1 MFKDDFEILPDTI
14 LKTLV
19 TAAPAAYAG
28 YQAINANIKYGQEVD
43 KIESLL
49 ENRQA
54 ITNPYKDIENPYKNL
69 PVATQAARFQAE
81 NADIALAN
89 TLDTLR
95 ATGAAAGGATALAQ
109 AALQSQQGISAS
121 LEKQEAQNA
130 RLRAQGQLQ
139 VDVAKAKGESFRMR
153 LQEARDVRDINRIQ
167 RQADIFKATEIAN
180 KRAVFDQLG
189 AAAEQFTSGI
199 VPAKKDSLDT
209 DTATGTDVTR
219 KDLNVGE
226 FVQNQ
231 FGGTNPVSDTIL
243 KNSSFDINTLPNTPV
258 DFNAA
263 SLGIDKFD
271 INALQQTPI
280 DFNSQLL
287 GIGLDSSAAGVA
299 AAQPATTNAQPGI
312 DPRVDMTALNSPIQ
326 VVRMLEKQR
335 LINEGIPVPTGY

>member
-1 MFKDDFEILPDTI
+1 MFKDDFEILPDTG

-28 YQAINANIKYGQEVD
+28 YQAINANIKYGKEVD

-49 ENRQA
+49 ENRQS
-54 ITNPYKDIENPYKNL
+54 ITNPYKNIENPYKNL

-139 VDVAKAKGESFRMR
+139 VDMAKAKGEGFRMR
-153 LQEARDVRDINRIQ
+153 LQEARDVRDVNRIQ
-167 RQADIFKATEIAN
+167 RQADIFKATQIAN
-180 KRAVFDQLG
+180 ERAIFDQLG

-199 VPAKKDSLDT
+199 VPAKKDSVDT
-209 DTATGTDVTR
+209 DATGEDSKVS
-219 KDLNVGE
+219 E

-231 FGGTNPVSDTIL
+231 FGGTNPVDDTIL
-243 KNSSFDINTLPNTPV
+243 SKS
-258 DFNAA
+258 
-263 SLGIDKFD
+263 SLGVDPGFKVNPNFKPQLTI
-271 INALQQTPI
+271 TPT
-280 DFNSQLL
+280 DEF
-287 GIGLDSSAAGVA
+287 GLSVPSLNLKSAISSGVA
-299 AAQPATTNAQPGI
+299 APANTNKQPALTLAQPGI
-312 DPRVDMTALNSPIQ
+312 DPRVDMTALNSPVQ

-335 LINEGIPVPTGY
+335 LINAGIPVPAGY

>member
-1 MFKDDFEILPDTI
+1 MFKDNFEILPGTGF
-14 LKTLV
+14 KALV

-28 YQAINANIKYGQEVD
+28 YQAINANIKYGREVD

-54 ITNPYKDIENPYKNL
+54 ITNPYKDLENPYKNL

-139 VDVAKAKGESFRMR
+139 VDTAKAKGESFRMR
-153 LQEARDVRDINRIQ
+153 MQEARDVRDINRIQ

-180 KRAVFDQLG
+180 KRALFDQLG

-209 DTATGTDVTR
+209 DTDVTGR
-219 KDLNVGE
+219 DLNVGE

-231 FGGTNPVSDTIL
+231 FGGTNPVDDTIIS
-243 KNSSFDINTLPNTPV
+243 KS
-258 DFNAA
+258 
-263 SLGIDKFD
+263 SLGVDPGFKVNPNFKPQLTI
-271 INALQQTPI
+271 TPTNEFGLSVPSLN
-280 DFNSQLL
+280 FNPAV
-287 GIGLDSSAAGVA
+287 SSGVA
-299 AAQPATTNAQPGI
+299 APALTPSIRTNIPTDVVDEMNRLASLNPNASMREIYELAGLDPDQYGI
-312 DPRVDMTALNSPIQ
+312 
-326 VVRMLEKQR
+326 K
-335 LINEGIPVPTGY
+335 

>member
-139 VDVAKAKGESFRMR
+139 VDMAKAKGEGFRMR
-153 LQEARDVRDINRIQ
+153 LQEARDVRDVNRIQ

-209 DTATGTDVTR
+209 DATTSTDVTG

-231 FGGTNPVSDTIL
+231 FGGTNPVADTIT
-243 KNSSFDINTLPNTPV
+243 KNL
-258 DFNAA
+258 
-263 SLGIDKFD
+263 SLGVDPGFEVNPNFKP
-271 INALQQTPI
+271 QQTITPTNV
-280 DFNSQLL
+280 F
-287 GIGLDSSAAGVA
+287 GLSVPDL
-299 AAQPATTNAQPGI
+299 N
-312 DPRVDMTALNSPIQ
+312 LNSVVNSGVTDPTTMTQYQFEQARELRRRTDLPIEEILRR
-326 VVRMLEKQR
+326 VGVKGDISNLYEIT
-335 LINEGIPVPTGY
+335 L

>member
-139 VDVAKAKGESFRMR
+139 VDMAKAKGEGFRMR
-153 LQEARDVRDINRIQ
+153 LQEARDVRDVNRIQ

-209 DTATGTDVTR
+209 DATTSTDVTG

-231 FGGTNPVSDTIL
+231 FGGTNPVADTIT
-243 KNSSFDINTLPNTPV
+243 KNL
-258 DFNAA
+258 
-263 SLGIDKFD
+263 SLGVDPGFEVNPNFKPI
-271 INALQQTPI
+271 TPTNV
-280 DFNSQLL
+280 F
-287 GIGLDSSAAGVA
+287 GLSVPDL
-299 AAQPATTNAQPGI
+299 N
-312 DPRVDMTALNSPIQ
+312 LNSVVNSGVTDPTTMTQYQFEQARELRRRTDLPIEEILRR
-326 VVRMLEKQR
+326 VGVKGDISNLYEIT
-335 LINEGIPVPTGY
+335 L

>member
-1 MFKDDFEILPDTI
+1 MFKDDLEILPGTV
-14 LKTLV
+14 LKSLV

-49 ENRQA
+49 ENRQS
-54 ITNPYKDIENPYKNL
+54 ITNPYKDLENPYKNL

-139 VDVAKAKGESFRMR
+139 VDMAKAKGEGFRMR
-153 LQEARDVRDINRIQ
+153 LQESRDVRDVNRIQ
-167 RQADIFKATEIAN
+167 RQADILKATEIAN

-189 AAAEQFTSGI
+189 SAAEQFTSGI

-209 DTATGTDVTR
+209 DSGPKFTTSGPDFDPIDSTMQTPASMQNNPLMKDPDLKLSKAAASKAYQLDPTNYQSNINRMVKDPSFGLLPDGTFTDQGER
-219 KDLNVGE
+219 LNPFYGLDLG
-226 FVQNQ
+226 
-231 FGGTNPVSDTIL
+231 I
-243 KNSSFDINTLPNTPV
+243 TPV
-258 DFNAA
+258 GGQRMVTTPFGRT
-263 SLGIDKFD
+263 GIDYTFL
-271 INALQQTPI
+271 N
-280 DFNSQLL
+280 
-287 GIGLDSSAAGVA
+287 
-299 AAQPATTNAQPGI
+299 
-312 DPRVDMTALNSPIQ
+312 DPTRF
-326 VVRMLEKQR
+326 
-335 LINEGIPVPTGY
+335 

>member
-1 MFKDDFEILPDTI
+1 MFKDDLEILPGTV
-14 LKTLV
+14 LKSLV

-49 ENRQA
+49 ENRQS
-54 ITNPYKDIENPYKNL
+54 ITNPYKDLENPYKNL

-139 VDVAKAKGESFRMR
+139 VDMAKAKGEGFRMR
-153 LQEARDVRDINRIQ
+153 LQEARDVRDVNRIQ

-209 DTATGTDVTR
+209 DATTGTDATG

-231 FGGTNPVSDTIL
+231 FGGTNPVADTIL
-243 KNSSFDINTLPNTPV
+243 KNSGFDINTLQQTPV

-263 SLGIDKFD
+263 SLGINKFD
-271 INALQQTPI
+271 INALQQTPV
-280 DFNSQLL
+280 DFNSKLL
-287 GIGLDSSAAGVA
+287 GIGLDSSAAGV
-299 AAQPATTNAQPGI
+299 TTTPSIKTNISNDTVDEINRLARLYPNASMREIYELAGLDPNQYGI
-312 DPRVDMTALNSPIQ
+312 
-326 VVRMLEKQR
+326 K
-335 LINEGIPVPTGY
+335 